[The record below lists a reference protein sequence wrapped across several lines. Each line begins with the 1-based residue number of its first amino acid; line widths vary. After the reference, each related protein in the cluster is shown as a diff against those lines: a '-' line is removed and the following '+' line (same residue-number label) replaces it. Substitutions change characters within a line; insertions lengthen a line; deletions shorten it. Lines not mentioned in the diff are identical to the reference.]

1 MSFTSLSWHLP
12 RSVSSGYHPS
22 QHTAIRPQKRLSS
35 QRFGTQASDERM
47 STSETQTTTPVIA
60 PWLAL
65 PFMGVGY
72 QPHSET
78 PLQQK
83 LGQELSEYVT
93 PDERQALFHA
103 IHVAAFTDVDNDE
116 HGTHSTRAD
125 RTVASCYLQTG
136 LLQFMLLL
144 VEIMEPHHVLL
155 SAAAFHYVSCVKV
168 AEWKLG
174 TNEHSPTNNSP
185 TNVLEEEPFDSNERA
200 YFGALISS
208 GILKDGTTSNGFG
221 QDVVQIALDAA
232 KFKSTECA
240 ASALV
245 RGKTGGSSTNKQTT
259 NAVDVLLPMP
269 TTTPR
274 RSDAEHIRSLLVS
287 LDNASG
293 DWRAL
298 AIRAGAALYRLRG
311 IDQNIQSR

>member
-1 MSFTSLSWHLP
+1 M
-12 RSVSSGYHPS
+12 
-22 QHTAIRPQKRLSS
+22 RPIQKRLSS
-35 QRFGTQASDERM
+35 KRFGTQASERDEQT

-65 PFMGVGY
+65 PLMGVGY

-78 PLQQK
+78 LLLQK

-103 IHVAAFTDVDNDE
+103 IHVAAFADDD
-116 HGTHSTRAD
+116 GTRVD
-125 RTVASCYLQTG
+125 RTPLASCYLQTG

-144 VEIMEPHHVLL
+144 VEIIEPDHVLL

-174 TNEHSPTNNSP
+174 NNSP
-185 TNVLEEEPFDSNERA
+185 DSNSAEEPFDSNERA

-221 QDVVQIALDAA
+221 QEVVQIALDAA
-232 KFKSTECA
+232 KLKSTECA

-245 RGKTGGSSTNKQTT
+245 RRKT
-259 NAVDVLLPMP
+259 
-269 TTTPR
+269 
-274 RSDAEHIRSLLVS
+274 
-287 LDNASG
+287 
-293 DWRAL
+293 
-298 AIRAGAALYRLRG
+298 
-311 IDQNIQSR
+311 